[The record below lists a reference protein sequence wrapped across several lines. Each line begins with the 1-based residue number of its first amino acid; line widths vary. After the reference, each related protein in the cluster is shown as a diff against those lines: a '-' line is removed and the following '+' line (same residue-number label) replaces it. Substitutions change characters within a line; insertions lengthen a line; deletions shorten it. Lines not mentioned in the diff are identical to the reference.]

1 MPNQTPASFGLHL
14 EDAHLASNKGRFRV
28 VEEQNGNLPDLMCTS
43 GFCIC
48 ADPAVDACAGHFG
61 AMLPNS
67 IRAKLIVTCLNC
79 NLAQF
84 QSLMIGLGLRKL
96 CREVDHSECTGKF
109 CLHDLP
115 EGQFSV
121 GHLIGKSYPQHH
133 DGSFW
138 MVQHID
144 GQLASGNGMGDTVV
158 NLHASK
164 IL

>member
-1 MPNQTPASFGLHL
+1 MGRLACDRKHAQPNTSKLWIASGRC
-14 EDAHLASNKGRFRV
+14 HLASNKGRFRV

-61 AMLPNS
+61 AMLPNDAMLPNS
-67 IRAKLIVTCLNC
+67 IRAKLIITCLNC

-84 QSLMIGLGLRKL
+84 QALMIGLGLRQL

-115 EGQFSV
+115 EGQFS
-121 GHLIGKSYPQHH
+121 
-133 DGSFW
+133 
-138 MVQHID
+138 
-144 GQLASGNGMGDTVV
+144 SGACVW
-158 NLHASK
+158 K
-164 IL
+164 ILPSAPRWVLLDGPAY